1 MTLKEIMETLSLH
14 QKIELLFNTA
24 KNSTEFID
32 LCNVHNI
39 KISDNTP
46 EHSVKESWIRAKEI
60 FNTFEKL

>member
-1 MTLKEIMETLSLH
+1 MEKLDIN
-14 QKIELLFNTA
+14 QKIQILFNQA

-32 LCNVHNI
+32 LCKVHNI

-46 EHSVKESWIRAKEI
+46 EHSVKESWIRAKET